1 MHAPQSP
8 SQNHLLAALPKAEFE
23 RLAPDLEP
31 VDMLLGDV
39 LYESGGLLQHVY
51 FPTSAILS
59 LHYVMENGSSSEIA
73 SVGNEGV
80 LGISL
85 FMGGNTTPSRAMVQT
100 GGQGYRL
107 KAQLLVQEF
116 NRAGLMQQLMLR
128 YTQALIT
135 QMSQTAACNRH
146 HSLVQQLCR
155 WLLLT
160 LDRMPTNELVM
171 TQELVASMLG
181 VRREGVTEAAGKLQQ
196 AGVIR
201 YRRGHITVLERSGLE
216 SQVCECY
223 EVVKKEFARLL
234 PDLRHRQEIFV
245 QSQNAQSQ
253 NAQREAV
260 VRTRT
265 RARARK

>member
-1 MHAPQSP
+1 MS
-8 SQNHLLAALPKAEFE
+8 
-23 RLAPDLEP
+23 
-31 VDMLLGDV
+31 LGDV

-51 FPTSAILS
+51 FPTTAILS

-73 SVGNEGV
+73 GVGNEGV

-85 FMGGNTTPSRAMVQT
+85 FMGGHTTPSRAVVQT

-107 KAQLLVQEF
+107 KAQLMVQEF

-160 LDRMPTNELVM
+160 LDRMPTNELIM

-201 YRRGHITVLERSGLE
+201 YRRGHITVLDRSGLE

-223 EVVKKEFARLL
+223 AVVKKEFSRLL
-234 PDLRHRQEIFV
+234 PDVLQRQDMLL
-245 QSQNAQSQ
+245 QSPNA
-253 NAQREAV
+253 RRDAV
-260 VRTRT
+260 VRTTDRS
-265 RARARK
+265 RGRE